1 MGSFGYKINNYE
13 AGSVY
18 EVMCGVRKKY
28 DTKPVEVSLL
38 SATHKVSN
46 MIFSLNFYQKDAVG
60 GNRHMM
66 TSWHV

>member
-28 DTKPVEVSLL
+28 DTKPAMLTNSLFL
-38 SATHKVSN
+38 DFLKANGLTAKNENAGCN
-46 MIFSLNFYQKDAVG
+46 MFKLQLWKPNI
-60 GNRHMM
+60 
-66 TSWHV
+66 